1 MMPFQRTA
9 LVLTLLTAACGSSA
23 PKTKALA
30 AEGGEPPT
38 AATSAPA
45 SPYQLPVDVASWQT
59 WTKVNGET
67 FASRSHQKVMVDVF
81 VTKDDAQAYADLQG
95 PMPVGMAL
103 VKAQY
108 ADDGGQ
114 KGAAKNLTVMVKMEP
129 GFDPEHGDWYY
140 GVYSFD
146 GKKAMLEGKSDGK
159 TAMCV
164 NCHDT
169 ADVDYVFG
177 TKR

>member
-1 MMPFQRTA
+1 MKSPLSA
-9 LVLTLLTAACGSSA
+9 LAIALLATACGGSA
-23 PKTKALA
+23 PKSS
-30 AEGGEPPT
+30 
-38 AATSAPA
+38 SAPA
-45 SPYQLPVDVASWQT
+45 SGPSESAAAAPAASPFQLPVDVSSWQS
-59 WTKVNGET
+59 WTKVNGQT
-67 FASRSHQKVMVDVF
+67 FPSKSHQKVMVDVY
-81 VTKDDAQAYADLQG
+81 VSKEHADAYAALQG
-95 PMPVGMAL
+95 SMPVGMAL

-177 TKR
+177 TKP